1 MLCIFVFVY
10 KYEPLNEVAS
20 TSSSMT
26 LADLLNLLSFFMQAV
41 TKESIAY
48 DLNGDGIITT
58 TDLILLLGQMG

>member
-1 MLCIFVFVY
+1 MLCIFAFVY
-10 KYEPLNEVAS
+10 KYGPLNEVAS

-41 TKESIAY
+41 TKENIAY